1 MTQTLLPSSLTER
14 LAELPATAAHF
25 ARDLITGLREQP
37 RKVPPKYFYDAA
49 GSALFERICELPE
62 YYPTRTELGLLQRH
76 GSDIA
81 ECIGAG
87 ADMVEF
93 GAGASRKIRL
103 LLEKIHAPR
112 RFVPVD
118 ISGEHLHAAARLLRL
133 EHPRLRVEPLVADF
147 TQPLQL
153 PPAVGRRIGF
163 FLGSSLGNFEL
174 DAARA
179 LLVRMAQWLQG
190 GGLLIGIDL
199 VKPPADLHAA
209 YNDAQGVTAAFN
221 KNLLVRANR
230 ELGAD
235 FDPGSFDHY
244 AFYDPRL
251 NRVEMHLVSRCDQAV
266 TVCDQRFGFMQGQ
279 SLHTENSYKF
289 TLAGFQALARSAGF
303 HPGAVWTD
311 DAQRFAVCW
320 LVSRPDRPT
329 SREHPATT

>member
-1 MTQTLLPSSLTER
+1 MTSTLLQAPV
-14 LAELPATAAHF
+14 AGPAADLPAAAADF
-25 ARDLITGLREQP
+25 ARDLLAGLREQP

-62 YYPTRTELGLLQRH
+62 YYPTRTELGILQRH
-76 GSDIA
+76 GSEMA
-81 ECIGAG
+81 ERIGAG

-103 LLEKIHAPR
+103 LLEKVQAPR

-118 ISGEHLHAAARLLRL
+118 ISGEHLHAAAQWLRL
-133 EHPRLRVEPLVADF
+133 EHPRLRVEPLAADF

-163 FLGSSLGNFEL
+163 FLGSSLGNFEM
-174 DAARA
+174 DAAGKLPA
-179 LLVRMAQWLQG
+179 RMAQWLRG

-235 FDPGSFDHY
+235 FDPR
-244 AFYDPRL
+244 RL
-251 NRVEMHLVSRCDQAV
+251 
-266 TVCDQRFGFMQGQ
+266 
-279 SLHTENSYKF
+279 
-289 TLAGFQALARSAGF
+289 
-303 HPGAVWTD
+303 
-311 DAQRFAVCW
+311 
-320 LVSRPDRPT
+320 
-329 SREHPATT
+329 

>member
-1 MTQTLLPSSLTER
+1 MTPTFLHAQVAEPA
-14 LAELPATAAHF
+14 AELPAAAADF
-25 ARDLITGLREQP
+25 ARDLLAGLREQP
-37 RKVPPKYFYDAA
+37 RKVPPKYFYDTA

-62 YYPTRTELGLLQRH
+62 YYPTRTELGILQRH
-76 GSDIA
+76 GSDMA

-103 LLEKIHAPR
+103 LLKEVQAPR

-118 ISGEHLHAAARLLRL
+118 ISGEHLHAAAQLLRL

-153 PPAVGRRIGF
+153 PLAVGRRVGF
-163 FLGSSLGNFEL
+163 FLGSSLGNFER
-174 DAARA
+174 DAARK
-179 LLVRMAQWLQG
+179 LLVRMARWLQG

-235 FDPGSFDHY
+235 FDPGCFDHY

-251 NRVEMHLVSRCDQAV
+251 SRVEMHLVSRSDQAV
-266 TVCDQRFGFMQGQ
+266 SVCGQRFVFVQGQ

-289 TLAGFQALARSAGF
+289 TIAGFQALARSAGF
-303 HPGAVWTD
+303 EPGAVWAD

-320 LVSRPDRPT
+320 LVSGR
-329 SREHPATT
+329 

>member
-1 MTQTLLPSSLTER
+1 M
-14 LAELPATAAHF
+14 AELAAEVATGLPADVASF
-25 ARDLITGLREQP
+25 ARDLMAGLREQP

-62 YYPTRTELGLLQRH
+62 YYLTRTELGVLQRH
-76 GSDIA
+76 GSEMA

-93 GAGASRKIRL
+93 GAGASLKIRL
-103 LLEKIHAPR
+103 LLEKIQAPR
-112 RFVPVD
+112 RFVPID
-118 ISGEHLHAAARLLRL
+118 ISGEHLHAAAQVLRR

-163 FLGSSLGNFEL
+163 FLGSSLGNFDI
-174 DAARA
+174 DAAHK
-179 LLVRMAQWLQG
+179 LLVRMALWLRG

-199 VKPPADLHAA
+199 VKAPADLHAA

-235 FDPGSFDHY
+235 FDPACFDHY
-244 AFYDPRL
+244 AFYDPRM

-266 TVCDQRFGFMQGQ
+266 TVCGQRFAFVQGQ

-289 TLAGFQALARSAGF
+289 TIAGFQTLARSAGF
-303 HPGAVWTD
+303 EPQAVWTD
-311 DAQRFAVCW
+311 AAQRFAVYW
-320 LVSRPDRPT
+320 LAS
-329 SREHPATT
+329 